1 MSYRKRDSKVEKEIS
16 SFLDTYF
23 YPKIVNNF
31 NRYSSKEDQLSGKD
45 VSFSYMRLNK
55 LVVDEKAA
63 THYIN
68 KNIRTFAFE
77 LSFLLKNGNEV
88 EGWLIDDNKETE
100 YYLLMWINAKSPWNL
115 NKDDIA
121 EINATLVSRKKILD
135 FLNSISYDKEK
146 LKRANRKIRL
156 NRIDGAIGK
165 QKNSEIYFYSS
176 TKYLE
181 SPINIL
187 IRKRKL
193 ESLALKNFKI
203 TKETIVEY

>member
-45 VSFSYMRLNK
+45 VSFSYMRLSK

-77 LSFLLKNGNEV
+77 LSFLFIPMKIFYFMKFVFEL
-88 EGWLIDDNKETE
+88 
-100 YYLLMWINAKSPWNL
+100 AK
-115 NKDDIA
+115 
-121 EINATLVSRKKILD
+121 
-135 FLNSISYDKEK
+135 F
-146 LKRANRKIRL
+146 
-156 NRIDGAIGK
+156 
-165 QKNSEIYFYSS
+165 SS
-176 TKYLE
+176 QQPKPL
-181 SPINIL
+181 
-187 IRKRKL
+187 
-193 ESLALKNFKI
+193 
-203 TKETIVEY
+203 